1 MIKISTT
8 NYIRDVEPP
17 VVIHYIKEGDDLDY
31 QDEFFLNAQ
40 NDIILQIR
48 DFISNIAKIDTL
60 NIDKK
65 NRGLLG
71 IGIEDNDERHL
82 FVLKNTDD
90 LIETILDK
98 VKKYY
103 E

>member
-40 NDIILQIR
+40 NDIILH
-48 DFISNIAKIDTL
+48 
-60 NIDKK
+60 
-65 NRGLLG
+65 
-71 IGIEDNDERHL
+71 IEDES
-82 FVLKNTDD
+82 
-90 LIETILDK
+90 I
-98 VKKYY
+98 
-103 E
+103 